1 MISIVIPVYK
11 AENYLRGCIDSVLV
25 QTYMSWELILVDD
38 GSPDNSGKLCDE
50 YAAKDTRIR
59 VIHKGNEGVGAARN
73 AAIEIARGEKLCF
86 IDADDTVEP
95 DYLECLCSHPESDMV
110 VCGYFVDR
118 YDSKGT
124 LISSERHSP
133 QELSITTT
141 QDRSLLKDVFMSG
154 LMHINCNKLFDLAI
168 IQKQNIRY
176 KHYPINEDFIFI
188 MEYLL
193 KTKSISIMSCPLYH
207 WIRKEGVMSGVE
219 SLPSNILDIYE
230 ESHSLL
236 VKYIQDESIA
246 DCIAYRS
253 YELIVYKYFQQY
265 ESSKISRQKCF
276 DSLLKLHNSSLVDR
290 AFSSYRPVSTIEKVI
305 HFFNKKGL
313 FEVSL
318 VIQRLIALIK
328 K

>member
-124 LISSERHSP
+124 LISSERHCP
-133 QELSITTT
+133 QEQIVNGS
-141 QDRSLLKDVFMSG
+141 QDRYLIKEAFMSG
-154 LMHINCNKLFDLAI
+154 VMHINCNKLFDVSI
-168 IQKQNIRY
+168 IREHNIRY
-176 KHYPINEDFIFI
+176 KHYPVNEDFIFI

-193 KTKSISIMSCPLYH
+193 KTKSISIIPHSLYH
-207 WIRKEGVMSGVE
+207 WVRIDGILSGVE
-219 SLPSNILDIYE
+219 SIPSDILQIYE
-230 ESHSLL
+230 LSHTLMFQ
-236 VKYIQDESIA
+236 YFDNQAIA
-246 DCIAYRS
+246 DQIAYRS
-253 YELIVYKYFQQY
+253 YDLIIYKYLHLNRIG
-265 ESSKISRQKCF
+265 KIKKEMCF
-276 DSLLKLHNSSLVDR
+276 NLLANLHNSKLVKR
-290 AFSSYRPVSTIEKVI
+290 AFDAYSPTAPVEKI
-305 HFFNKKGL
+305 LYNLNKLGL
-313 FEVSL
+313 FKTTNFVL
-318 VIQRLIALIK
+318 NLIACIK
-328 K
+328 